1 MDQRLQDSDSRQNP
15 AQTQEEGKLDGPKS
29 KPDARRQ
36 WQDDAFSGEKM
47 GCQCGGHAFSS
58 TFDIEQQ
65 KNDVMKMGK
74 LQKQTRQSNF
84 CLRFSPQEN
93 RLQQSESANV
103 GPQTWRAEHFWSRDV
118 SEHVSATC
126 LPIDH
131 KATFSLSAHLRD
143 QKDVLGEHLEP
154 TEIRLEN
161 AQKEGFKWEKEDLC
175 PAGSHRSLR
184 CTSLFARST
193 NENHFK
199 RD

>member
-47 GCQCGGHAFSS
+47 GCQCGGRASSS

-65 KNDVMKMGK
+65 KNVLWRWGNYKNRGDRATSVYA
-74 LQKQTRQSNF
+74 LV
-84 CLRFSPQEN
+84 LRRIDCSSQ
-93 RLQQSESANV
+93 RV
-103 GPQTWRAEHFWSRDV
+103 QTWRAEPFWSRDV

-126 LPIDH
+126 LLIDH

-143 QKDVLGEHLEP
+143 QRDVLGEQLEP
-154 TEIRLEN
+154 TEIRLQD
-161 AQKEGFKWEKEDLC
+161 AQQEAFKWEKEDLR

-184 CTSLFARST
+184 CTSRSARRT
-193 NENHFK
+193 NEDHFK